1 MQNGCRKR
9 ELRVHGGH
17 VDVVADAVTLHP
29 IALLHLAFLDP
40 CVEDRLR
47 EAELERPSSWELHW
61 VSMPFNEGCQRRL
74 LVIFHR
80 HALAVSE
87 PFPQQGAGS
96 LDMEHLPSVE
106 DHDAPVEV
114 GMNGL
119 GLGHAMGRCKGV

>member
-74 LVIFHR
+74 LVIFTGT
-80 HALAVSE
+80 LL
-87 PFPQQGAGS
+87 PFPNHSRSKVPEAWTWSTCQAS
-96 LDMEHLPSVE
+96 RTTMHRWKL
-106 DHDAPVEV
+106 A
-114 GMNGL
+114 
-119 GLGHAMGRCKGV
+119 